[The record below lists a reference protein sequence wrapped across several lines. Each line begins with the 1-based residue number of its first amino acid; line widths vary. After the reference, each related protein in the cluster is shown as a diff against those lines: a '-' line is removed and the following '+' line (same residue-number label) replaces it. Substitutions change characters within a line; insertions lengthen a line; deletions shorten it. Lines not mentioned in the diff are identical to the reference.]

1 MNEMK
6 NFLCSLLGI
15 LLMSTSFF
23 ACSEEDDNTA
33 PGGNDDDST
42 PPTVTVSP
50 VRDLKVE
57 ATLKANELFISWLA
71 PVEAI
76 AAKVTCTPKSTGA
89 ENEIVENVPLRTEN
103 RNGSV
108 LLTMKTYDTYLVS
121 VVAVDNFGRESVPV
135 TLEMAPAEKDTHV
148 FLQWADELMTSL
160 MDLCFGKSPRDC
172 WNNSYPNA
180 TGPYWDGDAV
190 VWGQGGGLSGYVAM
204 RGASLGVDRYED
216 KYVGLTDRMFNSINR
231 FITDDNGKKAYAVYP
246 ANGNDRFYDDN
257 VWIGLDMANLYEQT
271 NEQRFLEKAV
281 MVWDYLMTG
290 NDDTCGGGIH
300 WKEMNG
306 PSNTKHTCST
316 APAAVLGC
324 KLYEI
329 TKDTKYL
336 DKAKE
341 LYEWLLKYL
350 QDPTDHLFWDN
361 INPKMEVS
369 KAKYSYN
376 SGQPMMAACLLYR
389 ITGDATYLEEAKAIA
404 RSAFGKWFS
413 SYHSA
418 PLHKDIYV
426 LNDGEHTWFCA
437 VMFRGFLE
445 LYKLDPTTK
454 DYIMGYG
461 EMMQHAWLSS
471 CRNQATNLLNYDS
484 FRGNKS
490 QSSWEILHEGAC
502 VEMLAHLATLENEGL
517 LSDE

>member
-1 MNEMK
+1 MNKKK
-6 NFLCSLLGI
+6 NLIYPFCLVLFLSLFWG
-15 LLMSTSFF
+15 
-23 ACSEEDDNTA
+23 ACSEEEESISSGDD
-33 PGGNDDDST
+33 GGST
-42 PPTVTVSP
+42 PSVTVPPISN
-50 VRDLKVE
+50 LKAE
-57 ATLKANELFISWLA
+57 TTLKANELFISWKA
-71 PVEAI
+71 PAEAI
-76 AAKVTCTPKSTGA
+76 AAKIVCTPKNEDKG
-89 ENEIVENVPLRTEN
+89 NEIVEKVTFRTED

-108 LLTMKTYDTYLVS
+108 LLTMKVYDTYLVS
-121 VVAVDNFGRESVPV
+121 VFAIDNYGRESEAV
-135 TLEMAPAEKDTHV
+135 TVEVAPAKEDTHV

-160 MDLCFGKSPRDC
+160 IDLYFGKSARDC
-172 WNNSYPNA
+172 WNSSYPNA

-190 VWGQGGGLSGYVAM
+190 VWGQGGGLSGYVAL

-216 KYVGLTDRMFNSINR
+216 KYVDMTDRMFNSINR
-231 FITDDNGKKAYAVYP
+231 FITSDNGKMAYAVYP

-306 PSNTKHTCST
+306 PSRTKHTCST

-324 KLYEI
+324 KLYEL

-350 QDPTDHLFWDN
+350 QDPVDHLFWDN
-361 INPKMEVS
+361 INPEMKVS
-369 KAKYSYN
+369 TAKYSYN

-389 ITGDATYLEEAKAIA
+389 ITGDSTYLEEAKAIA
-404 RSAFGKWFS
+404 QSAFSKWFS
-413 SYHSA
+413 SYTST

-426 LNDGEHTWFCA
+426 LNDGESAWFCA

-445 LYKLDPTTK
+445 LYKQDPSTK
-454 DYIMGYG
+454 DYVVRYA
-461 EMMQHAWLSS
+461 EMMKHAWLSA
-471 CRNQATNLLNYDS
+471 CRNQSTNLLNYGS

-502 VEMLAHLATLENEGL
+502 VEMLAHLAALESKGL
-517 LSDE
+517 LAD